1 MQMYSYLVEG
11 LGAGQWRWTVFG
23 GDHKAVR
30 SGTNNSEHNAKMA
43 ALTAIDDLK
52 KIDAE
57 KNQQSS

>member
-1 MQMYSYLVEG
+1 MALDCI
-11 LGAGQWRWTVFG
+11 G

-57 KNQQSS
+57 KTSNLPEAG